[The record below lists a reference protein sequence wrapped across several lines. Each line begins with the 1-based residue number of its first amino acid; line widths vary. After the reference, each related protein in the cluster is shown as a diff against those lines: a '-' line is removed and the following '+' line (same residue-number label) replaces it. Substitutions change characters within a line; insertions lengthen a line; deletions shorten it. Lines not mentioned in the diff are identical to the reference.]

1 MSAFPSYLKLPDDG
15 SPTVNNATWL
25 MFTGWQF
32 WITSS
37 CGNGLKPFQQ
47 KRAENEHPWISRLF
61 WVTRVP
67 QGTPLEAGDP
77 LPSRRAWL
85 GLRRAG
91 PDGEDPIGR
100 LWEES
105 YYGSL
110 SRWWPKHWSKNKAF
124 IAICHRSRT
133 FCFQK
138 NKFHNLS
145 ASLFKTF

>member
-1 MSAFPSYLKLPDDG
+1 MDDAHWMAVFYHIILWEWIKTIPNNKKKQLKMSIHEYPGYFG
-15 SPTVNNATWL
+15 SP
-25 MFTGWQF
+25 GY
-32 WITSS
+32 
-37 CGNGLKPFQQ
+37 P
-47 KRAENEHPWISRLF
+47 
-61 WVTRVP
+61 RVP

-91 PDGEDPIGR
+91 PDGEDPIGH

-110 SRWWPKHWSKNKAF
+110 SRWRPKHWSKNKAF

-145 ASLFKTF
+145 ASLFNTF